1 MHTTPETPRVRYAF
15 GQYVFAPHSGELNDG
30 TKTFQLRPQVAKL
43 LDLLLRN
50 AGETV
55 SREDIKNHLWGG
67 NIVVEFEEGISACVR
82 QLRIALNDGADGTR
96 YIQTISRRGYKFVF
110 PVTLAGEG
118 SAGPEHV
125 APVHAPVPATEPAAP
140 APAAAAPA
148 GPGRHFQQYA
158 IALALTAVVL
168 AALVGLLRYRN
179 ASLFGEGEGRRV
191 VAVLPFTNLSQ
202 NPDNA
207 LLGASVANEV
217 ISLLGPIAPDRMG
230 VIASTSSAHFQ
241 KGGSTIRDIG
251 QELGADYVLEG
262 SVTQQGRSTHLSARL
277 ISTADQNYVWGD
289 EYDLD
294 PNYSGSAYR
303 QLTIRIATQV
313 AALLAPDAA
322 RKPSEFTGNRD
333 AAAAFQLGRYQIN
346 QGETDKA
353 YANCQKAAALDAKFA
368 AAYACAARALL
379 RTPGV
384 SRAQLGNAESLV
396 AKALALDAGNAEAHL
411 LKGELDLF
419 YDWDLASAG
428 GELKDSLRYN
438 PGDAWAW
445 QMQAMYQVAM
455 GQTAAMQNAM
465 DTARALDAASV
476 NAGDNLALV
485 SYLAGDYA
493 RAEASAR
500 TNASLNSQDSLAQ
513 HLLTLS
519 LSAEGKYAEALKQAS
534 AEMQAGQATAA
545 DIAAVQGGSHGSL
558 VSYFKWYAAR
568 LAAKPAG
575 PYTAVFLADAY
586 MHLGQPDQ
594 AYAALSATVKQR
606 SVSSLIPFMSV
617 WPSLRPL
624 CTRADF
630 LSLTQQLG
638 QPGCLAQ

>member
-15 GQYVFAPHSGELNDG
+15 GQYVFAPHSGELNDS

-55 SREDIKNHLWGG
+55 SREDIKNHLWGS

-110 PVTLAGEG
+110 PVSLVGEG
-118 SAGPEHV
+118 AAAHEH
-125 APVHAPVPATEPAAP
+125 AAP
-140 APAAAAPA
+140 AHAPAAAAVPAVPAPPA
-148 GPGRHFQQYA
+148 GPRRHVQQYA

-202 NPDNA
+202 SQDNT

-262 SVTQQGRSTHLSARL
+262 SITQQGRSTHLSARL

-333 AAAAFQLGRYQIN
+333 AAVAFQLGRYQIT

-379 RTPGV
+379 RTPGL
-384 SRAQLGNAESLV
+384 SKAQLGNAQSLV
-396 AKALALDAGNAEAHL
+396 GKALALDAGNSEAHL

-428 GELKDSLRYN
+428 DELKDSLRYN

-493 RAEASAR
+493 RAETSAR
-500 TNASLNSQDSLAQ
+500 TNASLNTQDSLAQ
-513 HLLTLS
+513 HILTLS

-534 AEMQAGQATAA
+534 AEMQAGQASAA

-568 LAAKPAG
+568 LAAKPTG
-575 PYTAVFLADAY
+575 PYAAVFLADAY

-594 AYAALSATVKQR
+594 AYAALSSTVKQHG
-606 SVSSLIPFMSV
+606 VSSLIPFMSV

-624 CTRADF
+624 CSRADF
-630 LSLTQQLG
+630 LGLTKQLG
-638 QPGCLAQ
+638 QPGCMAQ

>member
-1 MHTTPETPRVRYAF
+1 MQTTPETPRVRYAF

-118 SAGPEHV
+118 AAGPEHAAPLHAP
-125 APVHAPVPATEPAAP
+125 APVAT
-140 APAAAAPA
+140 PAAAAPT
-148 GPGRHFQQYA
+148 GPRRHLQQYA

-202 NPDNA
+202 SPDNA

-241 KGGSTIRDIG
+241 KGNQTIRDIG

-262 SVTQQGRSTHLSARL
+262 SITQQGRTTHLSARL

-289 EYDLD
+289 EYELEA
-294 PNYSGSAYR
+294 NYSGSAYR

-313 AALLAPDAA
+313 AALLAPDAGL
-322 RKPSEFTGNRD
+322 KPSEFTGNRD
-333 AAAAFQLGRYQIN
+333 AAVAFQLGRYQIA

-353 YANCQKAAALDAKFA
+353 YANCQKASALDSKFA

-384 SRAQLGNAESLV
+384 SKAQLGNAQNLV
-396 AKALALDAGNAEAHL
+396 SKALALDPGNAEAHL

-419 YDWDLASAG
+419 YDWDLNSAG
-428 GELKDSLRYN
+428 EELKESLRYN

-445 QMQAMYQVAM
+445 QMQGMYQVAM
-455 GQTAAMQNAM
+455 GQNAAMQNAM

-485 SYLAGDYA
+485 SYLAGDYV
-493 RAEASAR
+493 RAENGAR

-513 HLLTLS
+513 HILTLS

-534 AEMQAGQATAA
+534 AEMQAGQASAA

-568 LAAKPAG
+568 LATKPAG

-594 AYAALSATVKQR
+594 AYAALDATVKQR
-606 SVSSLIPFMSV
+606 AVSSLIPFMSV

-624 CTRADF
+624 CSRADF
-630 LSLTQQLG
+630 LGLTKQLG

>member
-1 MHTTPETPRVRYAF
+1 MHTTPEIPRVRYAF

-55 SREDIKNHLWGG
+55 SREDIKNHLWGS

-110 PVTLAGEG
+110 PVSLVGEG
-118 SAGPEHV
+118 AAVPEH
-125 APVHAPVPATEPAAP
+125 AAP
-140 APAAAAPA
+140 APAPPVPAAPPA
-148 GPGRHFQQYA
+148 GPHRHFQQYA
-158 IALALTAVVL
+158 IALVLTAVVL

-217 ISLLGPIAPDRMG
+217 ISLLGPIAPERMG
-230 VIASTSSAHFQ
+230 VIGSTSSAHFQ
-241 KGGSTIRDIG
+241 KGNQTIRDIG

-262 SVTQQGRSTHLSARL
+262 SITQQARTTHLSARL
-277 ISTADQNYVWGD
+277 IRTADQNYVWGD
-289 EYDLD
+289 EYELD
-294 PNYSGSAYR
+294 ANYSGSAYR

-322 RKPSEFTGNRD
+322 YKPSEFTGNRD
-333 AAAAFQLGRYQIN
+333 AAAAFQLGRYQIT

-384 SRAQLGNAESLV
+384 SKAQIGNAHSLV
-396 AKALALDAGNAEAHL
+396 TKALALDTGNAEAHL
-411 LKGELDLF
+411 LQGELDMF
-419 YDWDLASAG
+419 YDWDMVSAG
-428 GELKDSLRYN
+428 EELKDSLRYN

-455 GQTAAMQNAM
+455 GQNAAMENAM
-465 DTARALDAASV
+465 DTARALDTASV

-500 TNASLNSQDSLAQ
+500 TNASLNNQDGLAQ
-513 HLLTLS
+513 HILTLS

-534 AEMQAGQATAA
+534 AEMQAGQSSAV

-568 LAAKPAG
+568 LAARPAG
-575 PYTAVFLADAY
+575 PYTALFLADAY

-594 AYAALSATVKQR
+594 AFAALSSTVKQR
-606 SVSSLIPFMSV
+606 GVSTLIPFMSV

-638 QPGCLAQ
+638 QPGCLPQ